1 MARAVLAGPPRPTA
15 AARSDYDAAL
25 AAFGTTDPDAADFTG
40 RATQA
45 NQDTTELWPEHQP
58 AYTLFDAMQTQWR
71 TASGG
76 VIGLDYGPLAWVC
89 SRVGISPADEAQ
101 AFADLRVM
109 EDEAL
114 VWFAEQAEQHRSK

>member
-15 AARSDYDAAL
+15 QARSDYDAAL
-25 AAFGTTDPDAADFTG
+25 AALGATDPDAAEFTG
-40 RATQA
+40 RSTQA
-45 NQDTTELWPEHQP
+45 NQDTTELWPEHQS
-58 AYTLFDAMQTQWR
+58 ALTLFDAMQTQWR

-76 VIGLDYGPLAWVC
+76 VIGLDYNVLAWVC
-89 SRVGISPADEAQ
+89 PRVGIAPADEAQ

-114 VWFAEQAEQHRSK
+114 CWFAEQAEQSRSN